1 MIEKHQE
8 SSIRRGNQVQV
19 VLGTALF
26 EEHGESTSMLRKEGR
41 EVLVPHLLVEIR
53 CLVTLTGPILSLMV
67 FLVVLVS
74 EGEKVINTI
83 IGTQES
89 AMSVILLWITIKPLI
104 VNTESILM

>member
-8 SSIRRGNQVQV
+8 SSIRRENRVQV

-26 EEHGESTSMLRKEGR
+26 EEHGESTSMLRKERR

-67 FLVVLVS
+67 FLVVLIS

-104 VNTESILM
+104 INTESILM